1 MLGTGSGAACLD
13 DRAER
18 RPVDSRGLSAG
29 HSVHGGPA
37 APSEGW
43 PRVPTVVEAFRARA
57 EEARSVVH
65 ELSGWED
72 VVVLALVL
80 ADADGRIALSPSLA
94 RAEPAL
100 RARLGARA
108 VLPDDDAPARS
119 VADAAVG
126 LVRGE
131 LAVAETGSVLL
142 VEPELADRCVS
153 MLSRTLIQVVALE
166 RLVESLDAVA
176 SALAAAGPPAYAS
189 LTTGPSRTADIE
201 RSLTI
206 GVQGPGEVHVVLLG

>member
-1 MLGTGSGAACLD
+1 M
-13 DRAER
+13 
-18 RPVDSRGLSAG
+18 
-29 HSVHGGPA
+29 
-37 APSEGW
+37 
-43 PRVPTVVEAFRARA
+43 PTVAETFRARA

-65 ELSGWED
+65 ELAAWAD
-72 VVVLALVL
+72 VATLALVL
-80 ADADGRIALSPSLA
+80 ADADGRVALSPSLA
-94 RAEPAL
+94 QQEPVL
-100 RARLGARA
+100 GERLGARTL
-108 VLPDDDAPARS
+108 LPDPTDPARS

-126 LVRGE
+126 IVRGE

-153 MLSRTLIQVVALE
+153 MLSRALIQVVARE

-176 SALAAAGPPAYAS
+176 STLTAIGPPAYAS